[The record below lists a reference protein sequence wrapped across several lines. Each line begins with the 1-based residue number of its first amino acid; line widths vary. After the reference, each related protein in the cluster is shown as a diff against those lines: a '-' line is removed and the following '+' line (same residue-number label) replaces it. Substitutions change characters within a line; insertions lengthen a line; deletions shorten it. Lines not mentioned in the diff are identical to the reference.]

1 MNITIVSTSL
11 HPASPL
17 CVSQRQSPEETHG
30 VLGLTIWSNFLCH
43 FSFPL
48 MTEVYQSPTVSVT
61 WTSFS
66 SASPLCFWH
75 CGHRLWSQ
83 TVEKYTWNASLPR
96 MVFPV
101 ALFPAPVSPT
111 RTITISLETESVYR
125 HPIKQNPMLN
135 FPVVNQNWKWPQQ
148 QFFTVCLIFCTHC
161 KRVMVKHV
169 TIPQLPL
176 HKWEGSSMLPHA
188 MFVVYRHS
196 EEQSKHLKSLNVT

>member
-1 MNITIVSTSL
+1 MCFPTPITRRNAWGSGTDNLIQFPMSLFISFNDWGVSE
-11 HPASPL
+11 P
-17 CVSQRQSPEETHG
+17 HG
-30 VLGLTIWSNFLCH
+30 VGHMNLLLIRLSTMFLT
-43 FSFPL
+43 
-48 MTEVYQSPTVSVT
+48 
-61 WTSFS
+61 
-66 SASPLCFWH
+66 
-75 CGHRLWSQ
+75 LWSQ